1 MNNQPIRVLLA
12 DDHPIFLASLRAL
25 LERHGHLIVGEATTG
40 EEAIPLAARFRPQV
54 VVLDLEMPGL
64 GGLASIPRIRAAAP
78 ASRILILSAHDEPAD
93 VIEALS
99 KSGAD
104 GYLVKGDAPE
114 ELLNAIRAASNGKRY
129 LSSSVAPILLSRVN
143 QPLPKG
149 KNGHN
154 TSGLTRRE
162 REVLRLIG
170 QGVATKEIA
179 QRLGISPKTAQVHS
193 ENIRMKLNL
202 HSIAEMV
209 RYAIKHRIVKLE

>member
-25 LERHGHLIVGEATTG
+25 LERHGYLIVGEATSG
-40 EEAIPLAARFRPQV
+40 EEAIPLAARYHPQV
-54 VVLDLEMPGL
+54 VVMDLEMPGL

-78 ASRILILSAHDEPAD
+78 ASRILILSAHDEPQD

-99 KSGAD
+99 ESGAD

-114 ELLNAIRAASNGKRY
+114 ELLNAMRAAGNGKRY
-129 LSSSVAPILLSRVN
+129 LSSSVAPILLSRLKR
-143 QPLPKG
+143 PPKG
-149 KNGHN
+149 VAASN
-154 TSGLTRRE
+154 TPSLTRRE

-170 QGVATKEIA
+170 QGVPTKEIA
-179 QRLGISPKTAQVHS
+179 DRLGISPKTAQVHS
-193 ENIRMKLNL
+193 ENIRAKLNL

>member
-25 LERHGHLIVGEATTG
+25 LERHGYLIVGEATSG
-40 EEAIPLAARFRPQV
+40 EEAIPLAARYHPQV
-54 VVLDLEMPGL
+54 VVMDLEMPGL

-78 ASRILILSAHDEPAD
+78 ASRILILSAHDEPQD

-99 KSGAD
+99 ESGAD

-114 ELLNAIRAASNGKRY
+114 ELLNAMRAAGNGKRY
-129 LSSSVAPILLSRVN
+129 LSSSVAPILLSRLKR
-143 QPLPKG
+143 PPKG
-149 KNGHN
+149 VTASN
-154 TSGLTRRE
+154 TPGLTRRE

-170 QGVATKEIA
+170 QGVPTKEIA
-179 QRLGISPKTAQVHS
+179 DRLGISPKTAQVHS
-193 ENIRMKLNL
+193 ENIRAKLNL